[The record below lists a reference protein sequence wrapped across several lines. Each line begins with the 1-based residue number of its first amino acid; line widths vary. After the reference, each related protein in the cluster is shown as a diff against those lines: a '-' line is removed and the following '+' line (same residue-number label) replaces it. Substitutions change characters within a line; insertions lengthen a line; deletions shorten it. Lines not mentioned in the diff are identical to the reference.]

1 MDDKLKYL
9 RLENKK
15 LRGARSELESNL
27 SEEKEMVKYL
37 HGVIKNYQKLLK
49 NPDSSRRIKTSSLK
63 GNSRLKSPRHFAVNK
78 RNMTEEGLE
87 QEAVEEMS
95 SDYAKEKADRAKV
108 FEPSALR
115 GNSYKLVSRENTL
128 EWKNADGSKTIGYA
142 RREGNVSKRSDIETK
157 DIQPNIST
165 DIETKFGAEEKDR
178 KTFLRNVHSLSAT
191 SSQAE
196 NVAEVPS
203 RHVGREDILNE
214 MTKMLD
220 SMISTALLYENSLRQ
235 KDKHLKKM
243 ERRYEYLASIALGEE
258 SEYL

>member
-27 SEEKEMVKYL
+27 NEEKEMVKYL

-49 NPDSSRRIKTSSLK
+49 NPDSSRRIKASSLK
-63 GNSRLKSPRHFAVNK
+63 GNSRLKSPRHIAVNK
-78 RNMTEEGLE
+78 RNTEEDLE
-87 QEAVEEMS
+87 QEVVQEMS
-95 SDYAKEKADRAKV
+95 FDYAKEKAGKAKGLG
-108 FEPSALR
+108 PSALR
-115 GNSYKLVSRENTL
+115 GNSHKLVSLENTL
-128 EWKNADGSKTIGYA
+128 EWKNADVLKTIGYT
-142 RREGNVSKRSDIETK
+142 RREGNVSTRSDIETQG
-157 DIQPNIST
+157 IQPNIST
-165 DIETKFGAEEKDR
+165 DIGGEEKDG
-178 KTFLRNVHSLSAT
+178 KKLLRNVHSLSAT

-196 NVAEVPS
+196 NVAEIPS
-203 RHVGREDILNE
+203 KHVGREDILNE

-220 SMISTALLYENSLRQ
+220 SMMSTALLYENSLRQ

-258 SEYL
+258 SECL

>member
-78 RNMTEEGLE
+78 RNMEEGLE

-108 FEPSALR
+108 LGPSALR
-115 GNSYKLVSRENTL
+115 GNSYKLVSRKNTL
-128 EWKNADGSKTIGYA
+128 EWKNADGSRTIGYA
-142 RREGNVSKRSDIETK
+142 RQEGNVSKRSDIETE

-165 DIETKFGAEEKDR
+165 GIETKFGAEEKDR

-196 NVAEVPS
+196 NVAEIPS

-220 SMISTALLYENSLRQ
+220 SMMSTALLYENSLRQ